1 MTLPLSE
8 ILKSTSGQMLPAL
21 AGILAKGQA
30 SAAERNIGEEVFL
43 TDRLYP
49 DMFPLVRQVQ
59 TATDMIARGT
69 ARLTGSDF
77 LSLPDVETSFAE
89 LIARTRKVG
98 DYIQAASSEAIDAN
112 ADAILSIPMG
122 PETRQFPGR
131 VYLLNFVLPNFY
143 FHTSMTYA
151 LLRHR
156 GVVLGKRDFMTPG

>member
-1 MTLPLSE
+1 MSLTLAE
-8 ILKSTSGQMLPAL
+8 VLKSASGQMLPAL
-21 AGILAKGQA
+21 CGILAKAQA
-30 SAAERNIGEEVFL
+30 SAADRNIPEDVFL

-69 ARLTGSDF
+69 ARLTGSEF

-89 LIARTRKVG
+89 LIARTRKVH
-98 DYIQAASSEAIDAN
+98 DYVQAASSETIDAN

-131 VYLLNFVLPNFY
+131 VYLLNFVLPNVY